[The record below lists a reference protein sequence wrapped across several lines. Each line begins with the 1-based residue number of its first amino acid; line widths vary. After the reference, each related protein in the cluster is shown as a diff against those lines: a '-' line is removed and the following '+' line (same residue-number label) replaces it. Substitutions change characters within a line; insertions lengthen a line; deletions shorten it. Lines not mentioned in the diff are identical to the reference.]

1 MPRGISSLTVAA
13 FAFGTSAIFIRF
25 ATQASALS
33 LTFYR
38 LSVAAIAM
46 LMIAYSTQ
54 NLTKLNR
61 TDLSL
66 VTISGVMLS
75 LHFATFIFAVKATTV
90 ANATF
95 LVSTSPVILA
105 VLSPVLLRER
115 TTSREGVGVI
125 IATLGILLVANAG
138 NSFRSFGLGDLSA
151 LLAAFFIS
159 FYAMIG
165 RHLRTHNLST
175 ACYTTYVY
183 SIATIISFSLAE
195 VLGSS
200 TFRTYN
206 ATNTV
211 AILGLALIPTLLG
224 HSMYNYSLRSVKAV
238 TANLF
243 PLLEPIL
250 SSTLAVPLFGEIP
263 TINQLIG
270 YLLIVSAVIIVVTAG
285 NQSAATE
292 VDNVLK
298 YQITATERNGI

>member
-1 MPRGISSLTVAA
+1 MGISSLTVAA

-25 ATQASALS
+25 VTQASALS

-61 TDLSL
+61 IDLSL

-75 LHFATFIFAVKATTV
+75 LHFATFIFAVKVTTV

-105 VLSPVLLRER
+105 ILSPVLLRER

-183 SIATIISFSLAE
+183 SIATIISFSLVE

-211 AILGLALIPTLLG
+211 AILGLSLIPTLLG

-270 YLLIVSAVIIVVTAG
+270 YLLIVSAVIIVVTTG